1 MAINII
7 FGAIVI
13 VGFIIGIKLMQSP
26 GTAVWGNRIGALS
39 MVAGFVFAII
49 QFGVAD
55 EIIFWLFIL
64 IGVLLGAILAGKV
77 QMIQM
82 PQTVALF
89 NGSGGGASAAV
100 ATVSALLYSTEGDW
114 IFFFT
119 SALALAIG
127 SLTLFGS
134 IIAAGK
140 LQGWFSQE
148 SLNINGHNNLLVAL
162 LIIGALLVIIS
173 PAYNGMFFVML
184 WPFLLI
190 ISALYGFFMAIRIGG
205 ADMPVLISFLNSLSG
220 IAAAVCGLAIEH
232 IILVGAGA
240 LVGMAGLILTIIM
253 CKAMNRSLKQVFS
266 GIKPS
271 EKEQPDQI
279 GVDQED
285 YDAVKHHETTD
296 EPAEKEIELTPLDS
310 AKTILDEANK
320 VIIVPGYGLAVAQA
334 QQELKQLIDLLE
346 AEETEVK
353 LAIHPVAG
361 RMPGHMNVLLAEIG
375 IDYDKLSEMD
385 TINPEFPETDA
396 VIVIGA
402 CDVVNP
408 AASTSEGTPISGMP
422 ILEAHNA
429 KNVIVCNLDDS
440 PGYSG
445 VPNTL
450 YGKDNV
456 ILVWGDAKENIN
468 NLYSILKNDKDG

>member
-13 VGFIIGIKLMQSP
+13 LGFIIGIRLMQSP

-39 MVAGFVFAII
+39 MAASFVFAII
-49 QFGVAD
+49 QFEIAD
-55 EIIFWLFIL
+55 ETIFWLFIL
-64 IGVLLGAILAGKV
+64 IGALLGALLAGKV

-100 ATVSALLYSTEGDW
+100 ATVSALLYSTEGNW

-127 SLTLFGS
+127 TLTFFGS

-140 LQGWFSQE
+140 LQGWVSQE
-148 SLNINGHNNLLVAL
+148 SLHIKGHNNLLVGL
-162 LIIGALLVIIS
+162 LIIVVLLVIIS

-190 ISALYGFFMAIRIGG
+190 ISALYGFFMALRIGG

-240 LVGMAGLILTIIM
+240 LVGVAGLILTIMM

-266 GIKPS
+266 GIKPTTK
-271 EKEQPDQI
+271 EK
-279 GVDQED
+279 QED
-285 YDAVKHHETTD
+285 LKDYEDYKDYEGYETV
-296 EPAEKEIELTPLDS
+296 EYNEHTPLDS
-310 AKTILDEANK
+310 AKAKLIEANK

-346 AEETEVK
+346 AEEKEVK

-361 RMPGHMNVLLAEIG
+361 RMPGHMNVLLAEVG
-375 IDYDKLSEMD
+375 IDYEKLSEMD
-385 TINPEFPETDA
+385 TINPEFPEADA

-422 ILEAHNA
+422 ILEVYKA

-450 YGKDNV
+450 YEKDNV
-456 ILVWGDAKENIN
+456 ILVRGDAKENIS
-468 NLYSILKNDKDG
+468 NLYSILKN